1 MKSCVGRLWSA
12 ELSTGID
19 RTLVTPSESPGLS
32 WVPSTPTPRS
42 AFSNLGSNLDRQGRH
57 AEAEPVH
64 RRAMEIGEKVLGPE
78 HSDTATGVANL
89 GSNLAHHCPQNRDT
103 SPVIN
108 KPNTGRIEA
117 TLDGFLRSRPNNL
130 GLRPETRPWLS
141 ACPLNTAIVYCLQS
155 LANHVSPHIAQ
166 RKRAGSNRASRL
178 DSPAPVKSSVHATLR
193 RLFSYYF
200 NLLRT
205 AHSHIPGE
213 FTPTSFRPYFST
225 PASRF
230 IAYRPFESRFNS
242 FDSIAYIVFC
252 APFYWV
258 YQARI
263 SRYPGPRPSL

>member
-1 MKSCVGRLWSA
+1 MRRRFSNGDRFRPTTGRSRCRSMAEHAWSPAWPNDPPDRYRPRKANWPEGPGLARHCALQPPSTVLAHSCVRRREGGGDRRAIRNRNRSRHLSGDRGRHLQMKSCVGRLWSA
-12 ELSTGID
+12 ELFTGID

-141 ACPLNTAIVYCLQS
+141 ACPLNT
-155 LANHVSPHIAQ
+155 
-166 RKRAGSNRASRL
+166 
-178 DSPAPVKSSVHATLR
+178 
-193 RLFSYYF
+193 
-200 NLLRT
+200 
-205 AHSHIPGE
+205 
-213 FTPTSFRPYFST
+213 
-225 PASRF
+225 
-230 IAYRPFESRFNS
+230 
-242 FDSIAYIVFC
+242 
-252 APFYWV
+252 
-258 YQARI
+258 
-263 SRYPGPRPSL
+263 